1 MKCEDVHED
10 IEAYALG
17 ALDQTQRQ
25 RVESHLRH
33 CSDCYALYRAARVT
47 ADQLALSVPLY
58 RASPR
63 LKERIMGG
71 IGSFQSKPIGPAFL
85 RTKWAA
91 GAAAMVLVAFAI
103 GGLAWAIMLSSEV
116 RQLRNDN
123 AQLIELTQLDAEQRA
138 ALLRLQSDLS
148 AARIEQRE
156 MVNTIEEQATL
167 LVIAFDPELIPTEL
181 QGTTLAPSSGCS
193 YVWSSKQD
201 VGALTCKGLPTT
213 SFNLTYELWA
223 TKGDKTVPVGSF
235 LARSDGSAQLLVK
248 FPADAPGQ
256 ISNMVVTL
264 EQQNAQRARPSG
276 QVVLEPAPVQ
286 QAAR

>member
-33 CSDCYALYRAARVT
+33 CSDCYQSYRSARVT
-47 ADQLALSVPLY
+47 VDHLALAVPLY

-71 IGSFQSKPIGPAFL
+71 IGSFHGTRIGPAFL

-91 GAAAMVLVAFAI
+91 SAAALVLMAFAI
-103 GGLAWAIMLSSEV
+103 GGLTWAVMLSSEV
-116 RQLRNDN
+116 RQLQHDN
-123 AQLIELTQLDAEQRA
+123 SQLIELTQLDAEQRT

-156 MVNTIEEQATL
+156 MVITIEEQASL
-167 LVIAFDPELIPTEL
+167 LVIAFDPELIPTDL
-181 QGTTLAPSSGCS
+181 QGTSLAPQSQCS
-193 YVWSSKQD
+193 YVWSSKQS

-213 SFNLTYELWA
+213 SFNVNYELWA

-235 LARSDGSAQLLVK
+235 LPRADGSAQLLVR
-248 FPADAPGQ
+248 FPADAPGP
-256 ISNMVVTL
+256 ISDLFVTL
-264 EQQNAQRARPSG
+264 EQQNASRSQPTG
-276 QVVLEPAPVQ
+276 QVVLEPSPVQ